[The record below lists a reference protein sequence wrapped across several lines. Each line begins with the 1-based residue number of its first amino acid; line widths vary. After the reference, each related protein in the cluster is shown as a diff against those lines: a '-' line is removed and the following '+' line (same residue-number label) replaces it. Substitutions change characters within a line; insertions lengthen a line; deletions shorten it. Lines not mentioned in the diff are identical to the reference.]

1 MFKREQDL
9 GKRMKIT
16 TFASFLPCGE
26 EIDGFSMLKK
36 IVYIGLLLALSLGAG
51 AQKIMRNTSILNYQR
66 GDRTWLHF
74 GFSLGVNYMDYKAIL
89 SGANAFRAETG
100 KLEMGFLV
108 GIISELRISDDW
120 GLRFL
125 PGLEFASRSLA
136 YTHVPDAEENK
147 QYSYNESVY
156 VSLPLMFK
164 YKAKRVNNFRPF
176 LTAGGSYKYDFQKHN
191 KINPDKSIYF
201 RTNQG
206 DFFLEMGGG
215 SDFYLPY
222 FKFGIELR
230 FSLGLTDALVHRPD
244 ASTPGYEDYTSAL
257 KKLRARIFTVCFNF
271 E

>member
-1 MFKREQDL
+1 
-9 GKRMKIT
+9 
-16 TFASFLPCGE
+16 
-26 EIDGFSMLKK
+26 MLRKS
-36 IVYIGLLLALSLGAG
+36 ICLVLLLVLSFSAG
-51 AQKIMRNTSILNYQR
+51 AQKILRNTSILNYQR

-89 SGANAFRAETG
+89 SGNNTFRAETG
-100 KLEMGFLV
+100 KLDMGFQV
-108 GIISELRISDDW
+108 GIISELRIFDDL

-125 PGLEFASRSLA
+125 PGLEFATRSLV
-136 YTHVPDAEENK
+136 YTQVPQVEDNK
-147 QYSYNESVY
+147 QYAYNESVY
-156 VSLPLMFK
+156 VSLPLMLK
-164 YKAKRVNNFRPF
+164 YKAKRINNFRPF

-191 KINPDKSIYF
+191 KIDPDKSIYF

-206 DFFLEMGGG
+206 DFFLELGGG

-230 FSLGLTDALVHRPD
+230 FSLGLTDVLVHQPD
-244 ASTPGYEDYTSAL
+244 PATPSFEEYTYAL